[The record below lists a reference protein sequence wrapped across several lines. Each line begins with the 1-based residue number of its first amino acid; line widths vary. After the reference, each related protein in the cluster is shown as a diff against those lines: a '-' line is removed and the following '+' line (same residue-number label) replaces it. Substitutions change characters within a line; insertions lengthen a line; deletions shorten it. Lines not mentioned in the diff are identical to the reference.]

1 MTELHFEFDW
11 EEPQGAQ
18 GPELRATWAR
28 LKIRVGQEPVTRV
41 LHSGLKSVREYVYVP
56 LYPLAEWI
64 ASHWWALL
72 YETQPRSGFYE
83 RHNLRR
89 GREGFTLPD
98 LEILPVGHDSLVQWR
113 SRRVPDWPVEF
124 LETGTAYVPSSRIEE
139 ELSRLVE
146 ASLARLESE
155 GIHSTY
161 LHEEWSRI
169 QGASEEEK
177 EFCRAAAALGLDPFA
192 SDEDREELI
201 LTIHERLGER
211 PKVEREFLHAADLAR
226 IPDQLDHLCQAEK
239 ELRSTSSTLKSFRG
253 AGPCVPDPALP
264 PWEQGYRLARTLRQ
278 DLRLEEER
286 FSDAEHLARVLSSN
300 GLSIHEVESADLFD
314 ALVGE
319 SEAGGPV
326 FALDR
331 RKRREESRAFA
342 FSRALG
348 EWLSSGNGTAGGLGL
363 VTGSQTERQR
373 RNRAFA
379 AELLAPAA
387 LLAREI
393 TSETVG
399 VEVLDR
405 LAEQFSVSPWVI
417 EHQLENHRLVREILQ

>member
-28 LKIRVGQEPVTRV
+28 LQIRVGEESVTRV
-41 LHSGLKSVREYVYVP
+41 LHSALKSVREYVYVP

-64 ASHWWALL
+64 VAHWWALL
-72 YETQPRSGFYE
+72 YETQPRSGFYK

-89 GREGFTLPD
+89 GREGFALPD
-98 LEILPVGHDSLVQWR
+98 LEILPIGHDTLVQWR
-113 SRRVPDWPVEF
+113 RQRVPDWPVQF
-124 LETGTAYVPSSRIEE
+124 LESGTAYVPSARIEE
-139 ELSRLVE
+139 ELGRFVE

-155 GIHSTY
+155 GIQDSY
-161 LHEEWSRI
+161 LHDEWSKI
-169 QGASEEEK
+169 QGASNEEK

-192 SDEDREELI
+192 ADEDREKLI

-211 PKVEREFLHAADLAR
+211 PEVEHEFLHAADLAR
-226 IPDQLDHLCQAEK
+226 IPDQLDHLCVAEK
-239 ELRSTSSTLKSFRG
+239 ELRSSSSSLKSFEG
-253 AGPCVPDPALP
+253 TAPCRPDSTLP

-278 DLRLEEER
+278 DLQLQEER
-286 FSDAEHLARVLSSN
+286 FSGVEDLARVLSSN
-300 GLSIHEVESADLFD
+300 GLSIHQVESADLFD

-319 SEAGGPV
+319 SEGGRPV

-331 RKRREESRAFA
+331 RKRRQESRSFA
-342 FSRALG
+342 LCRALG
-348 EWLSSGNGTAGGLGL
+348 EWVALENGAAPRLGL
-363 VTGSQTERQR
+363 VTGGETEHQK

-379 AELLAPAA
+379 AEFLAPAA

-393 TSETVG
+393 SSESVG
-399 VEVLDR
+399 VETLDR

-417 EHQLENHRLVREILQ
+417 EHQLENHRLVREILH